1 MEKNM
6 QLLEFKCVPFTEE
19 MLFGRYRKQAAK

>member
-1 MEKNM
+1 MEKNI

-19 MLFGRYRKQAAK
+19 MLYSRFRKR